1 MKIVP
6 WKAKET
12 GLDLFAD
19 MEDVQREMN
28 RLFNVTPHRHLKAGN
43 GGTLWLP
50 EVDIVDEKDQI
61 RVKADVPGMKKDEIE
76 VNVENDVLTIRGEKK
91 EEKEIKEKDFIRS
104 ERYYGAFHR
113 SFSLPSSVD
122 ASKVNASYK
131 DGVLEITL
139 PKKEGAKPK
148 QIKVDIK

>member
-6 WKAKET
+6 WKTRET
-12 GLDLFAD
+12 GLDPF
-19 MEDVQREMN
+19 EDLEDFQREMN
-28 RLFNVTPHRHLKAGN
+28 RLFNVTLQRPLKAGN
-43 GGTLWLP
+43 GGSLWAP
-50 EVDIVDEKDQI
+50 AVDIVDEKDQI
-61 RVKADVPGMKKDEIE
+61 KVKAELPGMKREEIE
-76 VNVENDVLTIRGEKK
+76 VNLENDILTIKGEKK
-91 EEKEIKEKDFIRS
+91 EEKEIKEKDFVRS

-113 SFSLPSSVD
+113 SFSLPASVD